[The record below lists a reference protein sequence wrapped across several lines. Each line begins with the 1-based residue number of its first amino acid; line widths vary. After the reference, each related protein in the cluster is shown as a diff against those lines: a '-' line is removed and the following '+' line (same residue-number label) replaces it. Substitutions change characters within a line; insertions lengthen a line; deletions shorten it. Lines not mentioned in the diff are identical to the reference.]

1 MGLTYGY
8 DVYLRPWNV
17 AGALTAVA
25 GLAPPSRDVPPLDV
39 TLPGGERV
47 TLPFTSGFG
56 SEPVDCAGSET
67 LDLDTSLMFP
77 VDDAVR
83 AYAESYGLPPEE
95 NGRVRIG
102 YVYLTVRFRSFLDPG
117 YAALEFWAPTSGI
130 SRLFERSANIRKTF
144 TDLAAAV
151 GAACCQFDRGD
162 GSPGEV
168 CWVSGE
174 ADFPPA
180 PSSPTGSG

>member
-8 DVYLRPWNV
+8 DIHLPPRGV
-17 AGALTAVA
+17 AGALAAVA
-25 GLAPPSRDVPPLDV
+25 ELAPPSRDVPPLDV
-39 TLPGGERV
+39 TLPGGERI

-56 SEPVDCAGSET
+56 SEPVDCADSET

-95 NGRVRIG
+95 DGRVRIG

-117 YAALEFWAPTSGI
+117 YTALEFWAPTSGI
-130 SRLFERSANIRKTF
+130 SRLFERSAGIRRTF

-162 GSPGEV
+162 GGPGEV

-174 ADFPPA
+174 AGFPPA
-180 PSSPTGSG
+180 PSSP

>member
-8 DVYLRPWNV
+8 DIHLPPRGV
-17 AGALTAVA
+17 AGALAAVA
-25 GLAPPSRDVPPLDV
+25 ELAPPSRDVPPLDV
-39 TLPGGERV
+39 TLPGGERIV
-47 TLPFTSGFG
+47 LPFTSGFG
-56 SEPVDCAGSET
+56 SEPVDCSDSET

-83 AYAESYGLPPEE
+83 AYGEAYGLPPEE
-95 NGRVRIG
+95 NGRVQIG
-102 YVYLTVRFRSFLDPG
+102 YVYLTVRFASFLDPR
-117 YAALEFWAPTSGI
+117 YTALEFWAPTSGL
-130 SRLFERSANIRKTF
+130 SRLFERSVSIRRTF
-144 TDLAAAV
+144 TDLAATV
-151 GAACCQFDRGD
+151 SAACCLFDVGD

-180 PSSPTGSG
+180 TSSP

>member
-8 DVYLRPWNV
+8 DVYLRPRNV
-17 AGALTAVA
+17 AGALAAVA
-25 GLAPPSRDVPPLDV
+25 ELAPPSRDVPPLDV
-39 TLPGGERV
+39 TLPGGERI
-47 TLPFTSGFG
+47 TLPFTSGFR
-56 SEPVDCAGSET
+56 SEPVDCSSLDT
-67 LDLDTSLMFP
+67 LDLDTSLVFP

-83 AYAESYGLPPEE
+83 AYAQSYGLPPEE

-102 YVYLTVRFRSFLDPG
+102 YVYLTVRFRSFLDPR
-117 YAALEFWAPTSGI
+117 YTSLEFWAATSGM
-130 SRLFERSANIRKTF
+130 SRLFERSASIRGTF

-151 GAACCQFDRGD
+151 GAECCQFDVGD

-174 ADFPPA
+174 AGFPPGPP
-180 PSSPTGSG
+180 PSRGSA

>member
-8 DVYLRPWNV
+8 DIHLPPRSV
-17 AGALTAVA
+17 AGALAAVA
-25 GLAPPSRDVPPLDV
+25 ALAPPSRDVPPLDV
-39 TLPGGERV
+39 TLPGGERIV
-47 TLPFTSGFG
+47 LPFTSGFG
-56 SEPVDCAGSET
+56 SEPVDCASLDS

-83 AYAESYGLPPEE
+83 AYGESYGLPPEE
-95 NGRVRIG
+95 NGRVQIG
-102 YVYLTVRFRSFLDPG
+102 YVYLTVRFASFLDPR
-117 YAALEFWAPTSGI
+117 YTALEFWAPTSGL
-130 SRLFERSANIRKTF
+130 SRLFARSASIRRTF
-144 TDLAAAV
+144 TDLAATV
-151 GAACCQFDRGD
+151 GAACCLFDVGD

-180 PSSPTGSG
+180 PSSPRGSG

>member
-8 DVYLRPWNV
+8 DVYLRPRNV

-39 TLPGGERV
+39 TLPGGERIV
-47 TLPFTSGFG
+47 LPFTSGFG
-56 SEPVDCAGSET
+56 SEPVDCSARDT

-77 VDDAVR
+77 VDDVVR
-83 AYAESYGLPPEE
+83 AYGESYGLPPEE

-130 SRLFERSANIRKTF
+130 SRLFERSASIRKTF

-151 GAACCQFDRGD
+151 GGVCCQFDRGD

-174 ADFPPA
+174 AGFPPA